1 MDVRFRPLPEW
12 PYPPTKNRRSKWAFK
27 AGWQNTLDLLQ
38 HELGLLRARD
48 VIIGAGFREQDL
60 RLDGLPRSN
69 AQTPEFPGVEVSFDT
84 PTHGRLVYGTDTCEL
99 WQHNIRSI
107 ALGLEAL
114 RAVDRYGITRRGEQ
128 YAGFRAL
135 PAGGETTGGPTTR
148 ADAWAYLCG
157 VVEAPIG
164 TDMSIDQVAR
174 AALKRTHPDAGGD
187 PATFRLVQE
196 ARRILEG
203 GSA

>member
-60 RLDGLPRSN
+60 RLDGWPRSN
-69 AQTPEFPGVEVSFDT
+69 AQTPAFPGVEVSFDT

-114 RAVDRYGITRRGEQ
+114 RAVDRYGITRRG
-128 YAGFRAL
+128 
-135 PAGGETTGGPTTR
+135 GPTTR
-148 ADAWAYLCG
+148 GHAAAVIVQYGHPTASDVGHA
-157 VVEAPIG
+157 
-164 TDMSIDQVAR
+164 IDRVLDDTAVRDRLIRQ
-174 AALKRTHPDAGGD
+174 ALKRTHPDAGGD
-187 PATFRLVQE
+187 PAAFRLVQE

-203 GSA
+203 GAA